1 MKKIFPLFMALI
13 LTISAS
19 ACSSENQKEHSNP
32 GDVTIV
38 EASEEQSRSSSAE
51 SVTETSEEKRL
62 TKESEYYAY
71 DDITESAFKAEKGE
85 FGFVSAQNE
94 KQHEGFVNDQGSLQC
109 RTHSSV
115 DNSYILEDEQITIT
129 IDNKTY
135 VLQRVDYD
143 MYSKQLNIIMKKIE
157 DPEESSKE
165 SSSEDEKSEVSKNEN
180 SQAETSK
187 TQSSK
192 EQSDGE
198 TSEESFID
206 YTSDWDPYNID
217 KTRDYTGSAIGD
229 YGSINGSEYYGDYML
244 HITKNPASISV
255 MMELNPDHVD
265 LSKYGGHSI
274 FFTSYPADYFKQ
286 PHPGKYW
293 FLMDLYPSGTK
304 TGSPLHVEMGKEP
317 ISREDGTYYWVT
329 HCHIVYEDYSND
341 VDFYRAY

>member
-1 MKKIFPLFMALI
+1 MKKIIPFIIATV
-13 LTISAS
+13 LTVSMS
-19 ACSSENQKEHSNP
+19 ACSAGNQ
-32 GDVTIV
+32 T
-38 EASEEQSRSSSAE
+38 EQTESSSAE
-51 SVTETSEEKRL
+51 SITETSEEKRL

-94 KQHEGFVNDQGSLQC
+94 KQHEGFVNDEGSLQC
-109 RTHSSV
+109 RTHSGV

-165 SSSEDEKSEVSKNEN
+165 SSEDETSETSKKEN
-180 SQAETSK
+180 SQTETSK

-198 TSEESFID
+198 TSEESVID
-206 YTSDWDPYNID
+206 YTSDWNPYNID

-255 MMELNPDHVD
+255 MMKLNPDHVD

-274 FFTSYPADYFKQ
+274 FFTSYPKDYFKQ

-304 TGSPLHVEMGKEP
+304 TGSPLHIEMGKEP

>member
-1 MKKIFPLFMALI
+1 MKKIIPFIIATV
-13 LTISAS
+13 LTVSMS
-19 ACSSENQKEHSNP
+19 ACSP
-32 GDVTIV
+32 GTQT
-38 EASEEQSRSSSAE
+38 EQTESSSAE
-51 SVTETSEEKRL
+51 SITETSEEKRL
-62 TKESEYYAY
+62 TKDSEYYAY

-85 FGFVSAQNE
+85 FGFVSAQNK
-94 KQHEGFVNDQGSLQC
+94 KQHEGFVNDEGSLQC

-165 SSSEDEKSEVSKNEN
+165 SSEDETSEISKEEN

-255 MMELNPDHVD
+255 MMKLNPDHVD

-286 PHPGKYW
+286 PHPGEYW

-304 TGSPLHVEMGKEP
+304 AGSPLHVEMGKEP